1 LYRYASFSGSSG
13 TLLGSPAIP
22 DPAGATADRLM
33 AYTVLAGKP
42 LLAVQSIGDSH
53 VSIYDVTDPG
63 NPLYL
68 TAGNNTSGTLTA
80 NGNGTGDIAWGK
92 PVYDAAT
99 GRWSENLYSMS
110 SNQGIQA
117 FIVTVPEP
125 GVGSLAALGLGLLV
139 FRRKVRK

>member
-1 LYRYASFSGSSG
+1 
-13 TLLGSPAIP
+13 
-22 DPAGATADRLM
+22 M

-53 VSIYDVTDPG
+53 VSIYDVTDPN

-68 TAGNNTSGTLTA
+68 ASGNNTSGTLTA
-80 NGNGTGDIAWGK
+80 NGNGTGNLAWGNA
-92 PVYDAAT
+92 VYDPVS
-99 GRWSENLYSMS
+99 GRWSEGLYAMS

-125 GVGSLAALGLGLLV
+125 GVSSLAALGLGLLA
-139 FRRKVRK
+139 FWRKVRK